1 MFQEQKIMWKTFVDL
16 PKTCQKK
23 FPKFEVLFSMS
34 TAYTQN
40 LGLSSKCKMP
50 YTQSPSRSRF
60 WRHRTR
66 RRVVRN
72 QWEPAGGFKEPM
84 WFHQKSTRKKSLNS
98 KRDIKMNLWLM
109 TNPKIYIS
117 WADLGGQTPKEGM
130 LRDAQ
135 SFHPSKM
142 ENWLLQMVT
151 AHSLENEEVY
161 GYAILS
167 RGTGHLAICFNYAI

>member
-1 MFQEQKIMWKTFVDL
+1 MLTS

-23 FPKFEVLFSMS
+23 AKFEVLFSMS

-66 RRVVRN
+66 RRLVRN
-72 QWEPAGGFKEPM
+72 QWEPAGSFKEPM

-142 ENWLLQMVT
+142 ESWHRQMVT
-151 AHSLENEEVY
+151 AVLGGLWLCYPLQGNGSFGNLRQLCYPKQYHN
-161 GYAILS
+161 
-167 RGTGHLAICFNYAI
+167 